1 MTKARI
7 AAVAVLVLAVNNI
20 GLIYFLKE
28 KPSVE
33 SQASIQI
40 QKVPLFENSVKPNT
54 DEADQD
60 RSLSVSDAAIFPAND
75 SRVSQDETDVASAVR
90 DYMASPEFVRVLD
103 DYRSL
108 KQTEQREQLSQF
120 EDLSASELFSAY
132 QASANNQ
139 EKLII
144 LQRLAQNLADSDD
157 GLDVSQMKE
166 LYRTEGVGGWVRT
179 QLLSAL
185 LSKKDAEAVQWT
197 KQLLRKGSGDGQGQY
212 YEITRQLYELEPEF
226 ILDLAI
232 EMPVERVAKS
242 YVPQSFLYNDPDQ
255 AKVFFESRLDE
266 ILESN
271 DSRVYEK
278 VTSISTDMELSNA
291 QERKIGE
298 LFASPKSSTRNFA
311 VSFAANIEDIQ
322 ILRQGY
328 ENLSQ
333 RQERQALVYQL
344 IGQTESDAHVELGY
358 ELAAQSDDSSLKRL
372 VKERRGY

>member
-7 AAVAVLVLAVNNI
+7 AVVAVLVLAVNNI
-20 GLIYFLKE
+20 ALIYFLKE
-28 KPSVE
+28 KPIDETQVST
-33 SQASIQI
+33 QT
-40 QKVPLFENSVKPNT
+40 QKVPLFENSVTPNS
-54 DEADQD
+54 DRLDQD
-60 RSLSVSDAAIFPAND
+60 RSSSLSDTAIFQTND
-75 SRVSQDETDVASAVR
+75 SSVSQDETDVASAVR
-90 DYMASPEFVRVLD
+90 DYMASPEFVKVLD

-120 EDLSASELFSAY
+120 SDFSASDLFSAY

-139 EKLII
+139 EKQII
-144 LQRLAQNLADSDD
+144 LQRLSQHLAESDD
-157 GLDVSQMKE
+157 GLDVSQLKE
-166 LYRTEGVGGWVRT
+166 LYHTEGIDGWTRT
-179 QLLSAL
+179 KLLSAL
-185 LSKKDAEAVQWT
+185 LSKNDAEAVQWS
-197 KQLLRKGSGDGQGQY
+197 KQLLSKGSGDGQGQY

-226 ILDLAI
+226 IVDLAI
-232 EMPVERVAKS
+232 EMPIERLAKS

-266 ILESN
+266 ILETN

-278 VTSISTDMELSNA
+278 LAATSTDLELSDA

-298 LFASPKSSTRNFA
+298 LFASPKSATRNFA

-322 ILRQGY
+322 ILREAY

-333 RQERQALVYQL
+333 RQERQALVYKL
-344 IGQTESDAHVELGY
+344 IGQAESDAHVDLGY
-358 ELAAQSDDSSLKRL
+358 ELAAQSEDTVLERL